1 MCGSMHSGVST
12 GDQNKDKEN
21 IKPWGF
27 LEKKKKKDG
36 KRTEDVQEISNNC
49 TVITVQTNSIKIVF
63 VVWA

>member
-1 MCGSMHSGVST
+1 MT
-12 GDQNKDKEN
+12 KTK
-21 IKPWGF
+21 IKKILSLGASWK
-27 LEKKKKKDG
+27 KKKKKDG